1 VNERVGIMMKG
12 IAVIA
17 ALFAL
22 VCGLRAAWLWYQSS
36 QVKPVPEGPEP
47 VVPELRA
54 MWWQSAQIEAADRSA
69 DLNAQAAKWTAASVV
84 LGAVASLSGAC

>member
-1 VNERVGIMMKG
+1 MVCKG

-17 ALFAL
+17 ALLAL
-22 VCGLRAAWLWYQSS
+22 AFGLRAAWLWYQSS

-54 MWWQSAQIEAADRSA
+54 IWWQSAQIDAADRSA
-69 DLNAQAAKWTAASVV
+69 ELNGRAAKWTAAAVV
-84 LGAVASLSGAC
+84 VGAIANVAGAFGSN